1 MENQKSGMDRNQ
13 IIGFVLIAVIMVGF
27 GWWQSNN
34 APEVAPVETDAV
46 EVIETEAGAAAP
58 SADLATDT
66 KQALLDSALVGLD
79 AIADSNVFVAQEIK
93 LSNSDVALTFS
104 TAGAKM
110 TKAALL
116 NYHSYDDTAKVDP
129 LHLVDGNQVFDVRLP
144 EGEGLN
150 AKQFDVVSQSARSVV
165 LSDGTTRVEI
175 SLPESGYDFDFVIS
189 GTTANTGKA
198 EVFWERAAQR
208 TEKGISTERQYSTF
222 TYQETKDGDVEHL
235 SGRGGDDN
243 EEVEAMNWLAQKQ
256 RFFSIIVHPESG
268 FESGKLATVNGGDE
282 DNDLIKEYS
291 ATAVIDQTLTG
302 AYTLPF
308 KMFVGPNQYALLKS
322 YDQGYEMS
330 INFGWG
336 IFGFIGRAVVVKV
349 FNWLEGYGWNYGL
362 IILVMVLMI
371 KLALSPLTFASYRSM
386 AKMRVLKPEIDAI
399 NEKFGDKDQ
408 VGKQQAIMGLYKEAG
423 ASPLGGCVPV
433 IVQMPILFAMFRF
446 FPASI
451 ELRGQSFLWATDL
464 STYDSII
471 SWSTEIPLIS
481 TFFGN
486 HLSLFTLLMTAST
499 ILYTWMNQQMTPQT
513 GSNEQM
519 KQMRVIMYLMPLMFM
534 FVLNSFPSGLT
545 YYYFLSNIVTFT
557 MQWGIR
563 KTLNDDLILAKIQEK
578 RSNPKSGKKGGSKF
592 QKRLEDMQRQQNLNR
607 SQRRGNQD

>member
-1 MENQKSGMDRNQ
+1 MENQKNGIDRNQ

-27 GWWQSNN
+27 GWWQSKN
-34 APEVAPVETDAV
+34 APVVEEAAQETTV
-46 EVIETEAGAAAP
+46 EVDTEDAGAP
-58 SADLATDT
+58 STDLAMDA
-66 KQALLDSALVGLD
+66 KQALLDSALSGLD
-79 AIADSNVFVAQEIK
+79 AIADSNVFVAQDVTLE
-93 LSNSDVALTFS
+93 NSDLTMAFS

-110 TKAALL
+110 TRAALL
-116 NYHSYDDTAKVDP
+116 DYHNYEDSLKSAP
-129 LHLVDGNQVFDVRLP
+129 LDLVNNNQVLDIRLP
-144 EGEGLN
+144 DGEGLN
-150 AKQFDVVSQSARSVV
+150 AKQFDIVSQSPRSVV
-165 LSDGTTRVEI
+165 LSDGSTRVEV
-175 SLPESGYDFDFVIS
+175 SLPESGFDFDFVVS

-198 EVFWERAAQR
+198 EVFWERSAQR
-208 TEKGISTERQYSTF
+208 TEKGMSTERQYSTF
-222 TYQETKDGDVEHL
+222 TYQVSEDGDVEHL
-235 SGRGGDDN
+235 SGRGGDDA
-243 EEVEAMNWLAQKQ
+243 EDVEAMNWLAQKQ
-256 RFFSIIVHPESG
+256 RFFSIILHPESG
-268 FESGKLATVNGGDE
+268 FESGKLATVNGDDE
-282 DNDLIKEYS
+282 DNDLIKKYS

-308 KMFVGPNQYALLKS
+308 KMYVGPNQYQLLKS

-336 IFGFIGRAVVVKV
+336 IFGWIGRAVVVKV
-349 FNWLEGYGWNYGL
+349 FNWLEGYGWSYGL

-371 KLALSPLTFASYRSM
+371 KFALSPLTFASYRSM

-451 ELRGQSFLWATDL
+451 ELRGQSFLWASDL

-545 YYYFLSNIVTFT
+545 YYYFLSNIVTFS

-563 KTLNDDLILAKIQEK
+563 KTLNDDAILAKIEAK
-578 RSNPKSGKKGGSKF
+578 RGQPKKESKF
-592 QKRLEDMQRQQNLNR
+592 QQRLADMQRQQNINR
-607 SQRRGNQD
+607 SQRRGK